1 MKKIFAFFS
10 CLLMAL
16 CAGCSSN
23 GQTIRFGAAQ
33 VGGVYSLFANAY
45 SQIVTDNNE
54 DYEVNV
60 RSTAGSAANLRLL
73 SDNYLQMGIAQADI
87 IDDAYNGKGEFEK
100 KPLKGYSAVAA
111 LYDEACQIVVRADSD
126 IYSVD
131 DLLDKTVCIGEE
143 ESGTERNAKDILKIY
158 GLSDDLVDCVNYNY
172 AEAADAIVNN
182 EIDAWF
188 FTAGVKTTA
197 IEEVTR
203 NCDIRLLSI
212 DDNHAK
218 KLIASCGAYSRYTIS
233 AGTYK
238 GQEADTD
245 TLCVKSI
252 LLASDDLDSKTVEEL
267 TALLFENDQSIQYAL
282 PLDLKLDETSATE
295 SVSIPFH
302 KGAAAYYEKNGIT
315 VED

>member
-33 VGGVYSLFANAY
+33 VGGMYSLFANAY

-172 AEAADAIVNN
+172 AEAADALVNN

-203 NCDIRLLSI
+203 NYDIRLLSI

-218 KLIASCGAYSRYTIS
+218 KLIASCGAYSRYTIP

-252 LLASDDLDSKTVEEL
+252 LLASDDLDSKMVEEL
-267 TALLFENDQSIQYAL
+267 TALLFENVQSIQYAL

-302 KGAAAYYEKNGIT
+302 KGAAAYYEKQGIT

>member
-1 MKKIFAFFS
+1 MKKIIAFFS

-16 CAGCSSN
+16 CAGCSSG

-33 VGGVYSLFANAY
+33 VGGMYSLFANAY
-45 SQIVTDNNE
+45 SQIVADNNE

-73 SDNYLQMGIAQADI
+73 SDNYLQMAIAQADI
-87 IDDAYNGKGEFEK
+87 IDEAYNGKGEFEK

-158 GLSDDLVDCVNYNY
+158 GLSDDLVNCVNYNY
-172 AEAADAIVNN
+172 AEAADALVNN

-218 KLIASCGAYSRYTIS
+218 KLIASCGAYSRYVIP

-252 LLASDDLDSKTVEEL
+252 LLASDDLDSKTIEEL
-267 TALLFENDQSIQYAL
+267 TALLFENVQSIQYAL

-302 KGAAAYYEKNGIT
+302 KGAAAYYEKQGIT

>member
-33 VGGVYSLFANAY
+33 VGGMYSLFANAY

-73 SDNYLQMGIAQADI
+73 SDNYLQMAIAQADI
-87 IDDAYNGKGEFEK
+87 IDDAYNGNGEFEK
-100 KPLKGYSAVAA
+100 EPLKGYSAVAA

-172 AEAADAIVNN
+172 AEAADALVNN

-218 KLIASCGAYSRYTIS
+218 KLIASCGAYSRYVIP

-267 TALLFENDQSIQYAL
+267 TALLFENVQSIQYAL

-302 KGAAAYYEKNGIT
+302 KGAAAYYEKQGIT